1 MATEKKNQP
10 QSPEDLA
17 KAAQEAAIKAA
28 MEQSQAL
35 FGNIPGYQMPDMQA
49 MQEQLMA
56 QMQAAVPDWDE
67 VQKRQAEQLAAAGIG
82 ADTLAQAFSQNMA
95 YAREVAAALNEG
107 EEDENGANANPWFE
121 IPEEEWE
128 INLKDNSELNDGQL
142 RLLALGAPM
151 LVYNG
156 ERVNTIDCESD
167 IEVVQNTLESWWNV
181 VDHDSTFD
189 IAKWLLE
196 EGHHADADH
205 LLQSLAPEGLKR
217 LLENGLEDEN
227 ETAEEVRLIMQTM
240 LDNGYCTEDEL
251 PQTALAWDLV
261 RVVNLARWAYL
272 CGYISEEEMWQV
284 MGTAADI
291 AHEHFASWE
300 EYGLSFVFGRGVW
313 HGEPADSETAYE
325 IVSTLLEK
333 DESPWMQSAWK

>member
-49 MQEQLMA
+49 MQELLMA

-95 YAREVAAALNEG
+95 YAREVAAALNES
-107 EEDENGANANPWFE
+107 EEDENEAGANPWFE

-128 INLKDNSELNDGQL
+128 INLKDNSELNEGQL

-156 ERVNTIDCESD
+156 ERVNTINCESD
-167 IEVVQNTLESWWNV
+167 IEIVQNTLESWWNV

-205 LLQSLAPEGLKR
+205 LLQSLAPEDLKH
-217 LLENGLEDEN
+217 LLENGLEDED
-227 ETAEEVRLIMQTM
+227 ETAETVRLIMQTM
-240 LDNGYCTEDEL
+240 LDNGYCTEDNL

-284 MGTAADI
+284 MGTAAGI
-291 AHEHFASWE
+291 AHERFASWE

-333 DESPWMQSAWK
+333 DESPWKQLAW

>member
-49 MQEQLMA
+49 MQELLMA

-95 YAREVAAALNEG
+95 YAREVAAALNES
-107 EEDENGANANPWFE
+107 EEDENEAGANPWFE

-128 INLKDNSELNDGQL
+128 INLKDNSELNEGQL

-167 IEVVQNTLESWWNV
+167 IEIVQNTLESWWNV

-205 LLQSLAPEGLKR
+205 LLQSLAPEDLKC
-217 LLENGLEDEN
+217 LLEERLEDED
-227 ETAEEVRLIMQTM
+227 ETAETVRLIMQTM
-240 LDNGYCTEDEL
+240 LDNGYCTEDNL

-284 MGTAADI
+284 MGTAAGI
-291 AHEHFASWE
+291 AHERFASWE

-333 DESPWMQSAWK
+333 DESPWKQLAW

>member
-95 YAREVAAALNEG
+95 YAREVAAALNES
-107 EEDENGANANPWFE
+107 EEDENEAGANPWFE

-128 INLKDNSELNDGQL
+128 INLKDN
-142 RLLALGAPM
+142 R
-151 LVYNG
+151 

-167 IEVVQNTLESWWNV
+167 IEIVQNTLESWWNV

-205 LLQSLAPEGLKR
+205 LLQSLAPEDLKR
-217 LLENGLEDEN
+217 LLEEGLEDED
-227 ETAEEVRLIMQTM
+227 ETAETVRLIMQTM
-240 LDNGYCTEDEL
+240 LDNGYCTEDNL

-284 MGTAADI
+284 MGTAAGI
-291 AHEHFASWE
+291 AHERFASWE

-333 DESPWMQSAWK
+333 DESPWKQLAW

>member
-67 VQKRQAEQLAAAGIG
+67 VQKRQAEQLTAAGIG
-82 ADTLAQAFSQNMA
+82 TDTLAQTFSQNMA

-107 EEDENGANANPWFE
+107 EEDGNGANANPWFE

-128 INLKDNSELNDGQL
+128 INLKDNSELNEEQL

-167 IEVVQNTLESWWNV
+167 IEIVQNTLESWWNV

-189 IAKWLLE
+189 IVKWLLE

-217 LLENGLEDEN
+217 FLKDGLEDEN

-251 PQTALAWDLV
+251 PHTALAWDLV

-291 AHEHFASWE
+291 AHEHFASWK

-333 DESPWMQSAWK
+333 DESPWQQSAWK

>member
-67 VQKRQAEQLAAAGIG
+67 VQKRQAEQLTAAGIG
-82 ADTLAQAFSQNMA
+82 TDTLAQAFSQNMA
-95 YAREVAAALNEG
+95 YAREVAAALNKG
-107 EEDENGANANPWFE
+107 EEDENGTGANPWFE

-128 INLKDNSELNDGQL
+128 INLKDNSELNEEQL

-167 IEVVQNTLESWWNV
+167 IEIVQNTLESWWNV

-189 IAKWLLE
+189 IVKWLLE

-205 LLQSLAPEGLKR
+205 LLQSLAPEDLKH
-217 LLENGLEDEN
+217 LLENGFEDED
-227 ETAEEVRLIMQTM
+227 ETAEDVRLIMQTM

-251 PQTALAWDLV
+251 PHTALAWDLV

-284 MGTAADI
+284 MGTAAGI
-291 AHEHFASWE
+291 AHEHFASWK